1 MSAGGILLTF
11 ALVCI
16 VASVIIALLFRF
28 WPRYG
33 SVEAAIT
40 QTDRILDAMEG
51 GAADHEPR

>member
-11 ALVCI
+11 ALICI
-16 VASVIIALLFRF
+16 AASVIIALLFRF

-40 QTDRILDAMEG
+40 QTDRVLEAMEG
-51 GAADHEPR
+51 GGADH